1 MKQKITVVGLGGVG
15 GYFGFKLAQH
25 FNNNSEIDISFVA
38 RGATYETVKNN
49 GLTLI
54 SPENTGDAV
63 HPAKIVE
70 EVADLPDTTVYLICV
85 KEYDLENI
93 CRQIKPLV
101 KADTI
106 IIPLMNGIDI
116 YERIRKV
123 IPTGIVLPSCVYV
136 ASHIKEKGIVEH
148 KGNPGRIISGK
159 DPQHPEYDPQPI
171 ITLLKA
177 ADIHIEIKED
187 AFPDIWTKYFF
198 IASFGLVSARY
209 NQSIG
214 QVNENPELHL
224 RAEKIM
230 NEILAIAQ
238 ARKIN
243 LPADIIH
250 QTFKRSE
257 SFPYATPTSLQLDVQ
272 SGKENTELALFSGAI
287 IRLGQEYGLTVEETL
302 SIQREILSHPL
313 REANQI

>member
-1 MKQKITVVGLGGVG
+1 MKQKITIVGLGGVG
-15 GYFGFKLAQH
+15 GYFGFKLARH
-25 FNNNSEIDISFVA
+25 FSTHTETDISFVA

-54 SPENTGDAV
+54 SPENSSVAF
-63 HPAKIVE
+63 HPYSIVQDIAE
-70 EVADLPDTTVYLICV
+70 LPNTTVYLICV

-116 YERIRKV
+116 YERIRKI

-148 KGNPGRIISGK
+148 KGNPGRIITGK
-159 DPQHPEYDPQPI
+159 DPQHPDYDPQPI
-171 ITLLKA
+171 INLLKVA
-177 ADIHIEIKED
+177 NIHIELKDD

-198 IASFGLVSARY
+198 IASFGLVSARF

-214 QVNENPELHL
+214 QVNENPELHQ

-230 NEILAIAQ
+230 NEILAIAR
-238 ARKIN
+238 AGKIN
-243 LPADIIH
+243 LPDDIIH
-250 QTFKRSE
+250 QTFKRAE
-257 SFPYATPTSLQLDVQ
+257 SFPYHTPTSLQLDVQ
-272 SGKENTELALFSGAI
+272 SGKEQTELALFSGAI
-287 IRLGQEYGLTVEETL
+287 IRLGKEYGLAVKETL
-302 SIQREILSHPL
+302 SIEREIQGLPSS
-313 REANQI
+313 